1 MGKLFGTDGVR
12 GVANDLLTPELA
24 CALGKAGAYVLQ
36 KTESGRPPVV
46 LIGKDTRIS
55 GDMLEDGLSAGIMSM
70 GGTAI
75 KGGVL
80 PTPAVAYLVRDMR
93 ADCGIVISASHN
105 SFEYN
110 GIKFF
115 NRDGYKLDDDI
126 EELIEDIVLNNKDV
140 SSHIT
145 GRLVG
150 YAPERTEDAL
160 HRYTEHLLKGVSPEG
175 AEAIRGMK
183 IVIDSA
189 NGAAFKAAKSVF
201 SSLGAD
207 LVMIGDEPNGTNIN
221 DKVGSTHPD
230 TLCKAVQ
237 REGAVLG
244 LAFDGDADRLIAA
257 DERGRVID
265 GDQIMY
271 LCATHMKRLGSLKN
285 NLLIATKMSNLG
297 LSIALEKE
305 DVDIKYANVGDRY
318 VLELMQRTG
327 AVIGGEQSGHIIF
340 LDRNTTGDG
349 MFAALRLIEAIASTG
364 KKASEAADEVQ
375 IFPQVLVNATVRE
388 ENKKQYLIDPDI
400 VDRTEKI
407 ERKMEG
413 QGRVMIRP
421 SGTEPLVRVMIEGND
436 KQEIEADAKALA
448 ALIEERLG

>member
-12 GVANDLLTPELA
+12 GIANELLTPELA

-36 KTESGRPPVV
+36 KTEGNRPPVV

-80 PTPAVAYLVRDMR
+80 PTPAVAYLVRDMK

-126 EELIEDIVLNNKDV
+126 EELIEDIVLNGKDV

-145 GRLVG
+145 GGLVG

-160 HRYTEHLLKGVSPEG
+160 HRYTEHLLASVSPE
-175 AEAIRGMK
+175 ASKAIGGMK
-183 IVIDSA
+183 IVVDSA
-189 NGAAFKAAKSVF
+189 NGAAYMAAKSVF
-201 SSLGAD
+201 TELGAD
-207 LVMIGDEPNGTNIN
+207 LVTIGDAPSGTNIN
-221 DKVGSTHPD
+221 DKVGSTHPRA
-230 TLCKAVQ
+230 LCDAVL
-237 REGAVLG
+237 REGATIG

-257 DERGRVID
+257 DERGHVID
-265 GDQIMY
+265 GDQVMY
-271 LCATHMKRLGSLKN
+271 LCAMDMKRSGTLKN

-297 LSIALEKE
+297 LSLALEKE
-305 DVDIKYANVGDRY
+305 GIDIKYANVGDRY

-349 MFAALRLIEAIASTG
+349 MFAALRLIEAIHHTDR
-364 KKASEAADEVQ
+364 KASEAAGKVQ
-375 IFPQVLVNATVRE
+375 IFPQVLVNAVVKE
-388 ENKKQYLIDPDI
+388 ENKKQYLIDPEI
-400 VDRTEKI
+400 VDQTEKI

-436 KQEIEADAKALA
+436 KQAIEADAKALA
-448 ALIEERLG
+448 ALIEQRLG

>member
-12 GVANDLLTPELA
+12 GVANELLTPELA

-80 PTPAVAYLVRDMR
+80 PTPAVAYLVRDMK

-115 NRDGYKLDDDI
+115 NRDGYKLDDAI
-126 EELIEDIVLNNKDV
+126 EELIEDIVLNDKDV

-145 GRLVG
+145 GALVG

-160 HRYTEHLLKGVSPEG
+160 KRYTEHLLSSVGADIATAIKGL
-175 AEAIRGMK
+175 K
-183 IVIDSA
+183 IAVDTA
-189 NGAAFKAAKSVF
+189 NGAAYKAAKSVF
-201 SSLGAD
+201 TALGAD
-207 LVMIGDEPNGTNIN
+207 VVMIGDEPNGTNIN
-221 DKVGSTHPD
+221 DHVGSTHPE
-230 TLCKAVQ
+230 TLCDAVKIS
-237 REGAVLG
+237 GADIG

-271 LCATHMKRLGSLKN
+271 LCAMHMKRLGTLKN

-305 DVDIKYANVGDRY
+305 GVDIKYANVGDRY

-327 AVIGGEQSGHIIF
+327 AIIGGEQSGHIIF

-349 MFAALRLIEAIASTG
+349 MFAALRLIEAVLSTG

-375 IFPQVLVNATVRE
+375 IFPQVLVNATVKE
-388 ENKKQYLIDPDI
+388 ENKKQYLIDPEI

-421 SGTEPLVRVMIEGND
+421 SGTEPLVRVMIEGHD